1 MNIQTLSVFLRGPS
15 PCPARHARVRLTA
28 GAALAL
34 AVVLSG
40 ACSLPQPVRI
50 GDSQAQVLA
59 ARGAPTHRYRLGNEE
74 LLEYMYGPYGQET
87 WMARIGADGKLT
99 SFEQVL
105 SDEKFAT
112 IRIGGAT
119 KQDVLHVIGAPS
131 EQVYFP
137 LSQLEAWTYPYKQY
151 GIWNS
156 LMHVHFD
163 RAGIVR
169 KMENTPD
176 LRYQNQGNVF
186 GFPW

>member
-1 MNIQTLSVFLRGPS
+1 M
-15 PCPARHARVRLTA
+15 TA